1 VTATLRGRGPGRG
14 HDRRQVFFH
23 DPAAPLAS
31 GVVPSAFTAVRRP
44 GNVLLLVQRCDSGL
58 WELPG
63 GRVDVGEDVRAAAV
77 RETAEESGIS
87 VRITG
92 LVGLYSDARHVVR
105 GADGLVRQQFA
116 VVLRAEPT
124 GADARPRPDGIETR
138 AAAWVG
144 PAALARLC
152 VEPACRLRIVHAL
165 SAADHPYLG

>member
-1 VTATLRGRGPGRG
+1 VTATLAGRGREQ
-14 HDRRQVFFH
+14 RQVYFH

-44 GNVLLLVQRCDSGL
+44 GGVLLLVQRCDSGR

-77 RETAEESGIS
+77 RETAEEAGIY

-92 LVGLYSDARHVVR
+92 LVGIYSDARHVVR
-105 GADGLVRQQFA
+105 GVDGLVRQQFS
-116 VVLRAEPT
+116 VVLRAEPI
-124 GADARPRPDGIETR
+124 GADTSPRPDGIETR

-144 PAALARLC
+144 PAELPRLG
-152 VEPACRLRIVHAL
+152 VEPACRMRIAHAL
-165 SAADHPYLG
+165 SESDHPYLG

>member
-1 VTATLRGRGPGRG
+1 VTATLAGRGRE
-14 HDRRQVFFH
+14 RRQVYFH

-44 GNVLLLVQRCDSGL
+44 GDVLLLVQRCDSGL

-77 RETAEESGIS
+77 RETAEEAGIH

-92 LVGLYSDARHVVR
+92 LIGVYSDARHVVR
-105 GADGLVRQQFA
+105 GEDGLVRQQFS
-116 VVLRAEPT
+116 VVLRAEPI
-124 GADARPRPDGIETR
+124 GGDASPRPDGIETR

-144 PAALARLC
+144 PAALPGLC
-152 VEPACRLRIVHAL
+152 VEPACRMRIAHAL
-165 SAADHPYLG
+165 SASGHPYLG

>member
-1 VTATLRGRGPGRG
+1 VTAVLAGRGR
-14 HDRRQVFFH
+14 DRRRVYFH

-44 GNVLLLVQRCDSGL
+44 GDLLLLVQRCDSGL

-77 RETAEESGIS
+77 RETAEEAGIG

-92 LVGLYSDARHVVR
+92 LVGLYSDPCHVVR
-105 GADGLVRQQFA
+105 GVDGLVRQQFA
-116 VVLRAEPT
+116 VVLRAEPA
-124 GADARPRPDGIETR
+124 GAEEPPRPDGIETR

-144 PAALARLC
+144 PGELARLP
-152 VEPACRLRIVHAL
+152 VEPACRMRIAHAL
-165 SAADHPYLG
+165 SAADHPYFG